1 MRLLLHHRSLYRF
14 PQPAV
19 LGPHLI
25 RLRPASHA
33 QLAVESY
40 QLRVTAPGELR
51 WHKDPVGNAV
61 ARATWPSGRLS
72 ELTVEVELAV
82 DLRPVNPFDFTL
94 DASAEESPF
103 SYGELA
109 HDLAPYLR
117 CDDAAYA
124 LGDRARELFATLPR
138 SGTTVPL
145 VIEVNRLV
153 HERVRYVVRDEEG
166 VWSPEETLLQG
177 RGSCR
182 DSAVLLVA
190 ALRSCGLAAR
200 FVSGYLVELAGDAP
214 PGRAAISRDALALHA
229 WAEVFLPGVGWVGLD
244 ATSGLLCG
252 EGHIPLACA
261 ALPRLAAPV
270 EGTSDLAASEVRFEM
285 RVERIP
291 LVAASAGEP
300 ARPER
305 RPESAAAAPG
315 VPADSER
322 AGLLDGYRPLPGTH
336 DELFGSDG
344 KAHPQLARALGALL
358 GRTRADFSR
367 SQALAEHALLNQGV
381 TFSVAQSP
389 VVQSDQGGEKIFP
402 FCLLPRLISADG
414 WGRLERGLLQRLR
427 ALSMFLDDVYGEQR
441 ILAEG
446 RIPRDLVLNA
456 KHYLPT
462 LCHVQPPGGVRVHV
476 SGIDLIRDPQGT
488 FRVLE
493 DNLRTPSGVSYVL
506 ENRLVS
512 KRVLPRAF
520 DAARVRQVDHYAA
533 RLAETLRSVAPEC
546 DGPPTVVVLTPGPF
560 NSAYFEHSFLARTMG
575 VELVEAQD
583 LYVDDDRVWLRT
595 TLGPRRV
602 EVIYRRT
609 DEAFLDPEVFR
620 KDSLI
625 GVPGLMRAYARGNVA
640 LANAPGNGVADDKA
654 VYAYVPEMIRFYLS
668 EEPLLEQVPTWL
680 CLRDDDR
687 AFVLEHLGELV
698 VKAVDEAGGYGMLM
712 GPQSTAE
719 ERLEFAR
726 RIRAEPRRYIAQ
738 RRIELSTCP
747 TWDRQSASAVP
758 RRVDLRPYLLYG
770 KAGPWALPGGLT
782 RVALVE
788 GSYVVNSSQGGGS
801 KDTWVLQP

>member
-1 MRLLLHHRSLYRF
+1 MRLLLHHRSLYLF

-25 RLRPASHA
+25 RLRPAAHA
-33 QLAVESY
+33 RIAVENY

-51 WHKDPVGNAV
+51 WHYDPVGNQV
-61 ARATWPSGRLS
+61 ARATWPPGRLS
-72 ELTVEVELAV
+72 QLEVDVELAV
-82 DLRPVNPFDFTL
+82 DLRPINPFDFTL
-94 DASAEESPF
+94 DAAAEEFPF

-109 HDLAPYLR
+109 HSLSPYLR
-117 CDDAAYA
+117 CDDPAYA
-124 LGDRARELFATLPR
+124 CGARARELFESLPR
-138 SGTTVPL
+138 TGMTVPL
-145 VIEVNRLV
+145 VTEVNRLV
-153 HERVRYVVRDEEG
+153 HERVRYIVRDEEG
-166 VWSPEETLLQG
+166 VWTPEETLLQS

-182 DSAVLLVA
+182 DSAVLLVS
-190 ALRSCGLAAR
+190 ALRARGLAAR
-200 FVSGYLVELAGDAP
+200 FVSGYLVELAGEALP
-214 PGRAAISRDALALHA
+214 PGRAAVSRDALALHA

-261 ALPRLAAPV
+261 AVPRLAVPV
-270 EGTSDLAASEVRFEM
+270 EGTSDVAAGEVQFEM

-291 LVAASAGEP
+291 PAQPNTAEPPRAGRKEEVSAGAP
-300 ARPER
+300 AAR
-305 RPESAAAAPG
+305 
-315 VPADSER
+315 ADAIEV
-322 AGLLDGYRPLPGTH
+322 GLLDGYRPLPGTH
-336 DELFGSDG
+336 DELFASDG
-344 KAHPQLARALGALL
+344 KVRPQLAQALGALL
-358 GRTRADFSR
+358 GRTRADFAR

-381 TFSVAQSP
+381 TFSVLQN
-389 VVQSDQGGEKIFP
+389 DQGAEKIFP

-414 WGRLERGLLQRLR
+414 WAALEQGLLQRLR

-441 ILAEG
+441 ILEEG

-456 KHYLPT
+456 KHYLPS
-462 LCHVQPPGGVRVHV
+462 LRHVNPPGGVRVHV

-520 DAARVRQVDHYAA
+520 DAARVRRVDHYAA
-533 RLAETLRSVAPEC
+533 RLAETLRSVAPEG
-546 DGPPTVVVLTPGPF
+546 DGPSTVVVLTPGPF

-583 LYVDDDRVWLRT
+583 LYVDDDKVWLRT

-602 EVIYRRT
+602 HVIYRRT

-625 GVPGLMRAYARGNVA
+625 GVPGLLRAYARGNVA

-654 VYAYVPEMIRFYLS
+654 VYAFVPEMIRFYLS
-668 EEPLLEQVPTWL
+668 EEPLLEQVPTWI

-687 AFVLEHLGELV
+687 AFVLEHLGEMV

-712 GPQSTAE
+712 GPQSTVE
-719 ERLEFAR
+719 ERAEFAR

-747 TWDRQSASAVP
+747 TWDKQSASAVP

>member
-14 PQPAV
+14 PQPAA

-25 RLRPASHA
+25 RLRPAGHA
-33 QLAVESY
+33 QVSVESY
-40 QLRVTAPGELR
+40 RLRVTAPGELR
-51 WHKDPVGNAV
+51 WHKDAVGNSV
-61 ARATWPSGRLS
+61 ARATWPGGRLA
-72 ELTVEVELAV
+72 ELAVEVELAV

-94 DASAEESPF
+94 DASAEHFPF

-109 HDLAPYLR
+109 HELGPYLR

-124 LGDRARELFATLPR
+124 TGARARELFAALPR
-138 SGTTVPL
+138 TGATVPL
-145 VIEVNRLV
+145 VTEVNRQV
-153 HERVRYVVRDEEG
+153 HERVRYVVRDQEG
-166 VWSPEETLLQG
+166 VWTPEQTLAKG
-177 RGSCR
+177 EGSCR
-182 DSAVLLVA
+182 DSAVLLVS
-190 ALRSCGLAAR
+190 ALRALGLAAR
-200 FVSGYLVELAGDAP
+200 FVSGYLVELAGEALP
-214 PGRAAISRDALALHA
+214 QGRAPISRDALALHA

-261 ALPRLAAPV
+261 AVPRLAAPV
-270 EGTSDLAASEVRFEM
+270 EGTSDLAAAEVRFEM
-285 RVERIP
+285 HVERLP
-291 LVAASAGEP
+291 ASGAEP
-300 ARPER
+300 PRAER
-305 RPESAAAAPG
+305 RPESAPVVPPDAAIR
-315 VPADSER
+315 V
-322 AGLLDGYRPLPGTH
+322 GLLDGYRPLPGTH
-336 DELFGSDG
+336 DELFAADG
-344 KAHPQLARALGALL
+344 KAHPQLAQALGALL
-358 GRTRADFSR
+358 SRTRADFAR

-381 TFSVAQSP
+381 TFSV
-389 VVQSDQGGEKIFP
+389 VQNEQGGEKIFP

-414 WGRLERGLLQRLR
+414 WSKLERGLLQRLR
-427 ALSMFLDDVYGEQR
+427 ALSMFLDDVYGDQR

-446 RIPRDLVLNA
+446 RIPRDLILNA
-456 KHYLPT
+456 KHYLPS
-462 LCHVQPPGGVRVHV
+462 LRRVKPPGGVRVHV

-533 RLAETLRSVAPEC
+533 RLAETLRSVAPGS
-546 DGPPTVVVLTPGPF
+546 DGPPTLVVLTPGPF

-602 EVIYRRT
+602 DVVYRRT

-625 GVPGLMRAYARGNVA
+625 GVPGLMRAYAKGNVA

-719 ERLEFAR
+719 ERAEFAR
-726 RIRAEPRRYIAQ
+726 RIQAEPRRYIAQ

-747 TWDRQSASAVP
+747 TWDKQSATAVP